1 MTEIPKHLQK
11 RLVPPVYF
19 LASIMASVYVDRYA
33 PVWASADSPDNWRGA
48 SVSIGGLV
56 LAIAGNRTCVR
67 NETALRPFTK
77 STALVQSGVFKVS
90 RNPMYLG
97 MTLVLLGGSI
107 YLGSLSAL
115 LTVPLFPLLIQWLFI
130 RKEEELLTE
139 TFGQAYLDY
148 KAKVRRWL

>member
-19 LASIMASVYVDRYA
+19 LASIMTMVWVDRYVPIRA
-33 PVWASADSPDNWRGA
+33 TVESPYNWMGVIVVI
-48 SVSIGGLV
+48 SGLV
-56 LAIAGNRTCVR
+56 LAIAGNRTFVR

-77 STALVQSGVFKVS
+77 STALVQSGVFKIS

-97 MTLVLLGGSI
+97 MTLVLLGGGI

-115 LTVPLFPLLIQWLFI
+115 LTVPLFPLLMEWLFI

-148 KAKVRRWL
+148 KKKVRRWL